1 MAGTPLERLK
11 TGFVS
16 PQPAGLGG
24 VGRPAEIAPGAYGA
38 IALAGPPLDRIWA
51 AAIEVAGY
59 LRDGLLESP
68 SYQRFTVRT
77 APAPLQG

>member
-1 MAGTPLERLK
+1 MERLE

-16 PQPAGLGG
+16 PEPEGLGG

-38 IALAGPPLDRIWA
+38 IALAGPPLDRTGG

-59 LRDGLLESP
+59 LRDGLRESP

-77 APAPLQG
+77 APVPLAG